1 MSCTLDDMK
10 TFISSLSVDLI
21 SCFDT
26 KPRRRPHE
34 TAESVKDRKGFRI
47 CINEDDCHKFLDPS
61 VWPDSVSVSE
71 WFFMQQAE
79 NNGNNSNTND
89 KRRKIANYNIDNTVA
104 PVEVY
109 NQAIVSPSTLT
120 DQVGV
125 EVAAA
130 AGDASTPSGENIS
143 MSDDETILE
152 NCPTAQ

>member
-1 MSCTLDDMK
+1 MK

-34 TAESVKDRKGFRI
+34 RADSVKDRKAFRI
-47 CINEDDCHKFLDPS
+47 CINEDDCQKFLDPS

-71 WFFMQQAE
+71 CSKQQPG
-79 NNGNNSNTND
+79 NTDNNSNTND
-89 KRRKIANYNIDNTVA
+89 KCRKIANYNIDNIVA

-109 NQAIVSPSTLT
+109 NQATVSPSNLT
-120 DQVGV
+120 DQVAV
-125 EVAAA
+125 DVDAA
-130 AGDASTPSGENIS
+130 AGDSSTPSGENIS

-152 NCPTAQ
+152 NCPPAQWWRL